1 MSAEPDTGGPNQYG
15 PCLWV
20 IGCFHFSFL
29 SVFLCPYLI
38 KVFSLFTDTETVFE
52 SPLVLAIS
60 ISLAVLTL
68 FILAALIACLVRN
81 RAKKP
86 QEPPDTA
93 EVRHTLICPPAPPAQ
108 ESLYSQKAGQPLP
121 PPPTPVQWS
130 LVYGAAGASGQG
142 ATYTDSSHYEG
153 NNTYEVPRIE
163 QQQQLQ
169 YSQQQQSPAGLS
181 YARSHTAGSGGYPS
195 TAASH
200 SPHSYGGGS
209 RQSGHS
215 PSYHSGYGG
224 GGGGGAYRHVDIY

>member
-1 MSAEPDTGGPNQYG
+1 
-15 PCLWV
+15 LV
-20 IGCFHFSFL
+20 IFFL
-29 SVFLCPYLI
+29 FFLCYFPSLT
-38 KVFSLFTDTETVFE
+38 KFSLFTDTETVFE

-130 LVYGAAGASGQG
+130 LVYGAAGASGQA

-153 NNTYEVPRIE
+153 NNTYEVPRLE
-163 QQQQLQ
+163 QQQQMQ
-169 YSQQQQSPAGLS
+169 YGVSQQQSPAGLS

-195 TAASH
+195 AAASH

-224 GGGGGAYRHVDIY
+224 GGGGGGAYRHVDIY

>member
-1 MSAEPDTGGPNQYG
+1 
-15 PCLWV
+15 
-20 IGCFHFSFL
+20 
-29 SVFLCPYLI
+29 
-38 KVFSLFTDTETVFE
+38 
-52 SPLVLAIS
+52 VLAIS

-68 FILAALIACLVRN
+68 LILAALIACLVRN

-93 EVRHTLICPPAPPAQ
+93 EVRHTLICPPAPVQ
-108 ESLYSQKAGQPLP
+108 EPVYSQKAGQPLP

-130 LVYGAAGASGQG
+130 LVYGVAGGSGQA

-153 NNTYEVPRIE
+153 NNTYEVPRVE
-163 QQQQLQ
+163 QQLQ
-169 YSQQQQSPAGLS
+169 YSQQQQQSPAGLS

-195 TAASH
+195 AAYSGQQQTLPAASH
-200 SPHSYGGGS
+200 SPHSYGGS

-224 GGGGGAYRHVDIY
+224 SGGGAYRHVDIY

>member
-1 MSAEPDTGGPNQYG
+1 MSAGPDTGGPKQYESM
-15 PCLWV
+15 PPR
-20 IGCFHFSFL
+20 S
-29 SVFLCPYLI
+29 SVL
-38 KVFSLFTDTETVFE
+38 FSLSFYLCCFMFIAYKSVLFFTDTETVFE

-130 LVYGAAGASGQG
+130 LVYGAAGASGQA

-163 QQQQLQ
+163 QQQLQ
-169 YSQQQQSPAGLS
+169 YSQQQSPAGLS

-195 TAASH
+195 AAASH

-224 GGGGGAYRHVDIY
+224 GGGGAYRHVDIY

>member
-1 MSAEPDTGGPNQYG
+1 VRIHDSGSLVVFILFFYL
-15 PCLWV
+15 C
-20 IGCFHFSFL
+20 
-29 SVFLCPYLI
+29 FLCSHLI
-38 KVFSLFTDTETVFE
+38 KVFSLFPDTETVFE

-130 LVYGAAGASGQG
+130 LVYGAAGASGQA

-163 QQQQLQ
+163 QQQLQ

-181 YARSHTAGSGGYPS
+181 YARSHTAGSGGFPS
-195 TAASH
+195 AAASH

-224 GGGGGAYRHVDIY
+224 GGGVGAYRHVDIY

>member
-1 MSAEPDTGGPNQYG
+1 
-15 PCLWV
+15 
-20 IGCFHFSFL
+20 
-29 SVFLCPYLI
+29 
-38 KVFSLFTDTETVFE
+38 VFSLFTDTETVFE

-130 LVYGAAGASGQG
+130 LVYGAAGASGQA

-153 NNTYEVPRIE
+153 NNTYEVPRID
-163 QQQQLQ
+163 QQQLQ
-169 YSQQQQSPAGLS
+169 YGVNQQQSPAGLSS

-195 TAASH
+195 AAASH

-224 GGGGGAYRHVDIY
+224 GGGGAYRHVDIY